1 MKNDIRSGSSGDAF
15 VIVPDWVLMLP
26 ISATSLRVYCV
37 LRRHADARTGECFPT
52 RRTVATKARC
62 SVASVDKSIKQLV
75 ANGAI
80 TSVRRKNKAGDPTSN
95 LYTML
100 SPKLCPVA
108 LETILGS
115 LSNEGTGSLKNE
127 AQTITKL
134 NKNYSSE
141 NLTKKQ
147 SDAMYDIERR
157 QDLSLA
163 VYLFNIGA
171 SLKAVQ
177 DTALDRTL
185 VVDEFLRLSNKQSL
199 KSRRAQ

>member
-1 MKNDIRSGSSGDAF
+1 MKNNIRRGSTSDAF

-37 LRRHADARTGECFPT
+37 IRRHADARTGECFPT

-62 SVASVDKSIKQLV
+62 SVASVDRSVKELV
-75 ANGAI
+75 RNGAI
-80 TSVRRKNKAGDPTSN
+80 RSERRKNKAGDWTSN
-95 LYTML
+95 LFTVL
-100 SPKLCPVA
+100 STPFAQVAPKDDPPSVA
-108 LETILGS
+108 DD
-115 LSNEGTGSLKNE
+115 GTGGIKTDARTRSNLNE
-127 AQTITKL
+127 
-134 NKNYSSE
+134 
-141 NLTKKQ
+141 KQ
-147 SDAMYDIERR
+147 SSGLYDIQRR

-163 VYLFNIGA
+163 VHLFNIGA

-185 VVDEFLRLSNKQSL
+185 VVDEFLRLSKKQSL

>member
-1 MKNDIRSGSSGDAF
+1 MKKNIRRGSTSDAF

-37 LRRHADARTGECFPT
+37 IRRHADARTGQCFPT

-62 SVASVDKSIKQLV
+62 SVASVDRSVKELV
-75 ANGAI
+75 ACGAI
-80 TSVRRKNKAGDPTSN
+80 LAERRKNKAGDWTSN
-95 LYTML
+95 LYTVL
-100 SPKLCPVA
+100 FTELCTVDAVEVLP
-108 LETILGS
+108 S
-115 LSNEGTGSLKNE
+115 HSDDGTGRLNND
-127 AQTITKL
+127 ARTITNL
-134 NKNYSSE
+134 N
-141 NLTKKQ
+141 KKQ
-147 SDAMYDIERR
+147 SSTKYDIQRR

-185 VVDEFLRLSNKQSL
+185 VVDEFLRLSRKQAPNI
-199 KSRRAQ
+199 RRAK

>member
-1 MKNDIRSGSSGDAF
+1 MKNDIRRGSTGDAF

-62 SVASVDKSIKQLV
+62 SVTSVDRSIKQLV

-80 TSVRRKNKAGDPTSN
+80 TSVQRKNKAGDPTSN
-95 LYTML
+95 LYTIL
-100 SPKLCPVA
+100 SPKLCTVA
-108 LETILGS
+108 SETTLGS

-127 AQTITKL
+127 ARTITKL
-134 NKNYSSE
+134 NKNHSSE
-141 NLTKKQ
+141 NLTDKR
-147 SDAMYDIERR
+147 SAELYDISRR
-157 QDLSLA
+157 QDLSLGA
-163 VYLFNIGA
+163 YLFNIGA
-171 SLKAVQ
+171 SLQAVQ
-177 DTALDRTL
+177 DTALERQL
-185 VVDEFLRLSNKQSL
+185 VVDEFLRLSKKQSL

>member
-1 MKNDIRSGSSGDAF
+1 MKNDIRRGSTGDAF

-62 SVASVDKSIKQLV
+62 SVASVDRSIKQLV

-80 TSVRRKNKAGDPTSN
+80 TSVQRKNKAGDPTSN
-95 LYTML
+95 LYTIL
-100 SPKLCPVA
+100 SPKLCTVA
-108 LETILGS
+108 SETTLGS

-141 NLTKKQ
+141 NLTDKR
-147 SDAMYDIERR
+147 SAELYDIERR
-157 QDLSLA
+157 QDLSLGA
-163 VYLFNIGA
+163 YLFNIGA
-171 SLKAVQ
+171 SLQAVQ
-177 DTALDRTL
+177 DTALERQL
-185 VVDEFLRLSNKQSL
+185 VVDEFLRLSRKQSL